1 MKKYILILLL
11 LGITSTAL
19 FAQEEEDVKVSPF
32 ESGTMIDAQTT
43 YIPDAKTLEFVI
55 QHNFGS
61 VEDGK
66 SNLWGIYAP
75 AQDIRLSLNYVPVK
89 NFQLGA
95 GISRTYMYSDFNAK
109 WTILQQSTK
118 KMPVSVSLFGNFA
131 IDGRSTSSI
140 AATEK
145 VVDTKA
151 TTSIPSSIGFG
162 DRLSY
167 FSELMVSRKFCDAF
181 SLQAGV
187 SFTHYNMVAW
197 DYNHDVF
204 AFHVNGKIKF
214 SPQGSFIFTYDKPLK
229 FDGMN
234 ELTNWDTAAR
244 ENVAVGVQFFTFTH
258 AFQIYLTSANAIL
271 PQHVMMYNQN
281 DWTQKSGMALGFT
294 ITRLWMF

>member
-1 MKKYILILLL
+1 MMKKIILILLI
-11 LGITSTAL
+11 LGISTPAL
-19 FAQEEEDVKVSPF
+19 FAQEEDVKVSPF

-61 VEDGK
+61 VDNGK
-66 SNLWGIYAP
+66 SDLWGIYAP
-75 AQDIRLSLNYVPVK
+75 AQDIRLSLNYVAAK
-89 NFQLGA
+89 NFQIGA
-95 GISRTYMYSDFNAK
+95 GISRTNMYSDFNAK
-109 WTILQQSTK
+109 WTVLQQSTK
-118 KMPVSVSLFGNFA
+118 KMPVSVSLFGSLA
-131 IDGRSTSSI
+131 IDGRNASSI
-140 AATEK
+140 AETGK
-145 VVDTKA
+145 IVDTKGE
-151 TTSIPSSIGFG
+151 TLPSSIGFG
-162 DRLSY
+162 DRFSY
-167 FSELMVSRKFCDAF
+167 FSELMVSRKFCEEF

-187 SFTHYNMVAW
+187 SFTHYNTVGW
-197 DYNHDVF
+197 DYNHDVVGL
-204 AFHVNGKIKF
+204 HVNGKIKF

-234 ELTNWDTAAR
+234 EQTNWDSAAR

-281 DWTQKSGMALGFT
+281 DWTKSKGIALGFT

>member
-1 MKKYILILLL
+1 MKKYILILLI
-11 LGITSTAL
+11 LGITSVAV
-19 FAQEEEDVKVSPF
+19 FAQEEDDVKVAPF

-61 VEDGK
+61 IENGK

-109 WTILQQSTK
+109 WTVLQQSTK
-118 KMPVSVSLFGNFA
+118 KMPVSVSLYGNLA

-140 AATEK
+140 AATEQ
-145 VVDTKA
+145 VVDTKGP
-151 TTSIPSSIGFG
+151 TVPSSIGFS
-162 DRLSY
+162 DRISY
-167 FSELMVSRKFCDAF
+167 FSELMVSRKFCEAF

-187 SFTHYNMVAW
+187 SFTHYNMVGW
-197 DYNHDVF
+197 DYDHDIVGI
-204 AFHVNGKIKF
+204 HVNGKIKF
-214 SPQGSFIFTYDKPLK
+214 SPQGSFIFTYDNPLK
-229 FDGMN
+229 IKSIS
-234 ELTNWDTAAR
+234 EQTSWDTHAK
-244 ENVAVGVQFFTFTH
+244 ENVSVGVQFFTFTH

-271 PQHVMMYNQN
+271 PQHMMMYNQN
-281 DWTQKSGMALGFT
+281 DWTKKSGLALGFT